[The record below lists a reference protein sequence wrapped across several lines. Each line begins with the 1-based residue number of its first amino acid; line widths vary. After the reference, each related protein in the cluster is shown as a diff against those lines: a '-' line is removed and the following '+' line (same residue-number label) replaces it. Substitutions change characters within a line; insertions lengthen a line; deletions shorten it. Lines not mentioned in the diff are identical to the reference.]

1 MPLVPYTTYP
11 GPISWFQ
18 LLLLLTMSFELRFI
32 SGLWNPVSSII
43 IVVGL
48 STFSLRD
55 FSYHV
60 GAHLVHGQMNLRNEC
75 SYSLLMNNSGWQAWF
90 PNGPRRIEFML
101 PIMLT
106 LTTAALYAFFLS
118 FLSYSSIPISW
129 DHFPNKLPTPGLG
142 AVLEENKL
150 KQRIIYSLG

>member
-1 MPLVPYTTYP
+1 MPLVPCTTYP

-18 LLLLLTMSFELRFI
+18 LLILLTMSFELRFI
-32 SGLWNPVSSII
+32 TGLWNSVSSII

-60 GAHLVHGQMNLRNEC
+60 GDHLAHGQMNLRNEC
-75 SYSLLMNNSGWQAWF
+75 SYSLLMNNLGGRHDFPMVPEELSSCYPSWRLWQLQ
-90 PNGPRRIEFML
+90 PCMH
-101 PIMLT
+101 
-106 LTTAALYAFFLS
+106 FFS

-142 AVLEENKL
+142 SVLEENKL
-150 KQRIIYSLG
+150 NQRIIYSLR